1 MKKIISYILIFL
13 CAKNICAQEKLLFIG
28 ATAHLGNGEKIEN
41 SIISVKDGKFDLI
54 GDAKSIRINPDSFDT
69 IIKLYGKHIY
79 PGFILTNN
87 ILGINHWFLIKQE
100 TNYVTDI
107 ESKPSTPTP
116 NLNTIQQI
124 QLNNVVC
131 NPFLKTLI

>member
-79 PGFILTNN
+79 P
-87 ILGINHWFLIKQE
+87 
-100 TNYVTDI
+100 
-107 ESKPSTPTP
+107 
-116 NLNTIQQI
+116 
-124 QLNNVVC
+124 
-131 NPFLKTLI
+131 